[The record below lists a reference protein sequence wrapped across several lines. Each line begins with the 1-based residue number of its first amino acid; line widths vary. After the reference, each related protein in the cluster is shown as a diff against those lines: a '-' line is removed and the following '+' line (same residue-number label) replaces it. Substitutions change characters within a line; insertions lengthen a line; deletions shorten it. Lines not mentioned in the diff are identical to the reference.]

1 MQNYRYIKGARYD
14 WAMKW
19 AKVKD
24 CCMHG
29 YALLLSNTHGI
40 HQQSHTPITQL
51 LAHGWEV
58 ILTMQC

>member
-1 MQNYRYIKGARYD
+1 
-14 WAMKW
+14 MKW

-51 LAHGWEV
+51 LAHG
-58 ILTMQC
+58 